1 MVAISSLSLL
11 LLLLLL
17 LVVVV
22 VLDVVVANKRGK
34 EWCPRC
40 CDDDMAPWCNR
51 PVLHDDD
58 ELRLMLLAAAVG

>member
-1 MVAISSLSLL
+1 
-11 LLLLLL
+11 
-17 LVVVV
+17 VVVV